1 MLGAS
6 NNALKN
12 GLLYTLVPMKSE
24 AHRHDFGGLFLIE
37 DVEAGQVFTR
47 EDLSSAQQMFGRV
60 AEDFMRME
68 VLPHEQQI
76 YDKDWALTRKLLLRA
91 GDLDLLSVDIPQA
104 YGGLGLDKVSSAY
117 VGEKIGIMPSFA
129 GSLGAHTTIGT
140 LPIVYFGTEEQKAR
154 YLPRLASG
162 EWVGAYALT
171 EPESGSDALSARS
184 KAKLSADGTHYILN
198 GQKMWITN
206 GGFADVFTIFAKV
219 DGEKFTAFIVEREM
233 GVVSGREEPK
243 LGLDG
248 SSTTAL
254 MLDNV
259 RVPVGNVLGEVGQGH
274 KVAFNILNLGRLKL
288 GTRNIGSAKQALSR
302 ATRYAVERHQ
312 FGRAIAE
319 FGMIKQKL
327 GEMAVRCYVG
337 DAAVYRTLGDVD
349 RALEAVDDKDSER
362 VLKTIEGFA
371 VECSINKVWTSE
383 ALAFVVDE
391 ALQVYGGY
399 GYSKEF
405 PAERAYRDAR
415 ITRIYEGT
423 NEINRLIIPT
433 RLLKSE
439 RLSHLFSNESPLRKP
454 TSKGGSPLEDR
465 TLFSAE
471 RDLLTRAK
479 QLLTNTLGRARKVY
493 GDTLVNEQEVLGHIA
508 DIAIDVYV
516 LESAILRT
524 EKLITARGQQA
535 SAVAVDI
542 TRVYTSDAADRMEH
556 SAKQIMA
563 ALSESSDSSSRGRQV
578 GRPVGVIEL
587 FEEVQQLTH
596 YTTFNTV
603 AARRRIADSVINA
616 GRYHL

>member
-1 MLGAS
+1 
-6 NNALKN
+6 
-12 GLLYTLVPMKSE
+12 MKSE
-24 AHRHDFGGLFLIE
+24 ASRHDFGGLFLIE

-60 AEDFMRME
+60 AEDFMRTE

-76 YDKDWALTRKLLLRA
+76 YDKDWELTRKLLLRA
-91 GDLDLLSVDIPQA
+91 GELDLLSVDIPQA

-184 KAKLSADGTHYILN
+184 KAKLSTDGTHYILN

-288 GTRNIGSAKQALSR
+288 GTRNIGGAKQALSR

-337 DAAVYRTLGDVD
+337 DAVVYRTLGDVD
-349 RALEAVDDKDSER
+349 RALEALDDKDSER

-433 RLLKSE
+433 RLLKNE
-439 RLSHLFSNESPLRKP
+439 RLSHLFSTENTQSQPARQSSSCTNK
-454 TSKGGSPLEDR
+454 

-471 RDLLTRAK
+471 RDLLDRAK
-479 QLLTNTLGRARKVY
+479 QLLTRTMGRARTVY
-493 GDTLVNEQEVLGHIA
+493 GDTLANEQEVLGHIA

-524 EKLITARGQQA
+524 EKLVMARGEQA
-535 SAVAVDI
+535 SVVAIDI

-556 SAKQIMA
+556 AAKQIMA
-563 ALSESSDSSSRGRQV
+563 SLSESSDSRSRGPKARGPQQRSAAGVEV
-578 GRPVGVIEL
+578 GSPLGVIDL
-587 FEEVQQLTH
+587 FEEVQQLTRH
-596 YTTFNTV
+596 TTINTV
-603 AARRRIADSVINA
+603 AARRRVADSVINA
-616 GRYHL
+616 GRYHM

>member
-1 MLGAS
+1 MP
-6 NNALKN
+6 
-12 GLLYTLVPMKSE
+12 TKSKV
-24 AHRHDFGGLFLIE
+24 IE
-37 DVEAGQVFTR
+37 DSEHPKPAGRERTPHSGGRFLTNDAAMKDIFTR
-47 EDLSSAQQMFGRV
+47 EDLSPAQKMFGSV
-60 AEDFMRME
+60 ADDFMRTE

-91 GDLDLLSVDIPQA
+91 GELDLLSVDIPQA

-117 VGEKIGIMPSFA
+117 VGEKIGILPSFA

-162 EWVGAYALT
+162 EWIGAYALT
-171 EPESGSDALSARS
+171 EPESGSDALAARS
-184 KAKLSADGTHYILN
+184 KAKLSTDGTHYILN

-254 MLDNV
+254 ILDNV
-259 RVPVGNVLGEVGQGH
+259 RVPVSNVLGEVGQGH

-288 GTRNIGSAKQALSR
+288 GTRNIGGAKQALNR

-337 DAAVYRTLGDVD
+337 DATVYRTLGDVD
-349 RALEAVDDKDSER
+349 RALEAVDEKDSER
-362 VLKTIEGFA
+362 VLKTIESFA

-433 RLLKSE
+433 RLLKNE
-439 RLSHLFSNESPLRKP
+439 ALAHLFSTDSAQGERPEQNGYASA
-454 TSKGGSPLEDR
+454 DQD
-465 TLFSAE
+465 LFSTE
-471 RDLLTRAK
+471 RDLLVRAK
-479 QLLTNTLGRARKVY
+479 QLVISTLRRARRAY
-493 GDTLVNEQEVLGHIA
+493 DDELSNEQEVLGHIA
-508 DIAIDVYV
+508 DIAIDAYV
-516 LESAILRT
+516 LESAVLRT
-524 EKLITARGQQA
+524 EKLVMARGRQN
-535 SAVAVDI
+535 SAVAIDI

-556 SAKQIMA
+556 SAKQVMA
-563 ALSESSDSSSRGRQV
+563 ALSESSDSHS
-578 GRPVGVIEL
+578 L
-587 FEEVQQLTH
+587 FEEVQHLTH
-596 YTTFNTV
+596 HITFNTV
-603 AARRRIADSVINA
+603 AARRRIADSVLSA
-616 GRYHL
+616 GRYSM

>member
-1 MLGAS
+1 LSGE
-6 NNALKN
+6 
-12 GLLYTLVPMKSE
+12 GVLVMAAKTEAVQFKS
-24 AHRHDFGGLFLIE
+24 GGRFLAT
-37 DVEAGQVFTR
+37 DVQTDEVFTR
-47 EDLSSAQQMFGRV
+47 EDLSPAQQMFGRI
-60 AEDFMRME
+60 AEDFMSTE
-68 VLPHEQQI
+68 VIPREQEI
-76 YDKDWALTRKLLLRA
+76 YGKDWALTRELLLKA
-91 GDLDLLSVDIPQA
+91 GELDLLRVDIPEA

-117 VGEKIGIMPSFA
+117 VGEKIGVIPSFA

-140 LPIVYFGTEEQKAR
+140 LPIVYFGNEEQKAR

-171 EPESGSDALSARS
+171 EPGSGSDALAART
-184 KAKLSADGTHYILN
+184 KATLSADSTHYVLN

-254 MLDNV
+254 ILDNV
-259 RVPVGNVLGEVGQGH
+259 RVPVENVLGTMGAGH
-274 KVAFNILNLGRLKL
+274 KVAFNILNFGRLKL
-288 GTRNIGSAKQALSR
+288 GTRNIGSAKQALTR
-302 ATRYAVERHQ
+302 AARYAVERRQ

-337 DAAVYRTLGDVD
+337 DAMVYRTLGDVD
-349 RALEAVDDKDSER
+349 RALEAVDEKDSER

-433 RLLKSE
+433 RLLKNSAMAHFFTCE
-439 RLSHLFSNESPLRKP
+439 NAQRALDYTTVPLAP
-454 TSKGGSPLEDR
+454 VE

-471 RDLLTRAK
+471 RDLLARAK
-479 QLLTNTLGRARKVY
+479 RLVTFTLGRAKAVY
-493 GDTLVNEQEVLGHIA
+493 GDSLVNEQEVLGHIA
-508 DIAIDVYV
+508 DITIEVYA
-516 LESAILRT
+516 LESALLRT
-524 EKLITARGQQA
+524 EKLVTARSEPD
-535 SAVAVDI
+535 SATPIDI
-542 TRVYTSDAADRMEH
+542 TRVYASDAADRMEH
-556 SAKQIMA
+556 SAKQVMA
-563 ALSESSDSSSRGRQV
+563 TLADAG
-578 GRPVGVIEL
+578 
-587 FEEVQQLTH
+587 EVVPLDDVRQLTRH
-596 YTTFNTV
+596 KTLNTIV
-603 AARRRIADSVINA
+603 ARRRIADSVIRA
-616 GRYHL
+616 GRYYL